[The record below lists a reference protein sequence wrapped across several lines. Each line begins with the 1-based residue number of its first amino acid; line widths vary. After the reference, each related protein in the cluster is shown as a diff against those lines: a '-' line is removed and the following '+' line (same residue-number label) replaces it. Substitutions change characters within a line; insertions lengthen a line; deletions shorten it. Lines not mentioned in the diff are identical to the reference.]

1 VSPDLSLSAVAAIS
15 MRRLAV
21 IAAVLGV
28 AMIAALTP
36 FGLAGIALF
45 GCVGI
50 GLGLLN
56 TVLIRRTA
64 DRYATS
70 NDPHRKRHSAGNV
83 LGRLA
88 IITVL
93 ALGCAVLLRPHGMGV
108 FLGLALF
115 QFVMIFA
122 VTIPLIKELRRGGVQ
137 A

>member
-1 VSPDLSLSAVAAIS
+1 VSADLSLPAVAAVS

-28 AMIAALTP
+28 VMIAALAP
-36 FGLAGIALF
+36 FGFIGMALF

-50 GLGLLN
+50 CLGLLN
-56 TVLIRRTA
+56 TALIRRTA
-64 DRYATS
+64 ARYAAS
-70 NDPHRKRHSAGNV
+70 NDPRKKRRSAGNV
-83 LGRLA
+83 LGRLTV
-88 IITVL
+88 ITVL

-122 VTIPLIKELRRGGVQ
+122 VTVPLIKELRRGGVQ

>member
-1 VSPDLSLSAVAAIS
+1 MIPDLNAPVMTAVS
-15 MRRLAV
+15 MRRLAM

-28 AMIAALTP
+28 AMIAALVP
-36 FGLAGIALF
+36 FGFLGLALF

-56 TVLIRRTA
+56 TALIQRTA
-64 DRYATS
+64 GRYAAS
-70 NDPHRKRHSAGNV
+70 NDPHRKRRSAGNV

-88 IITVL
+88 IITLL
-93 ALGCAVLLRPHGMGV
+93 ALGFAMLLRPDGLGV

-122 VTIPLIKELRRGGVQ
+122 VMVPMIKELRRTGVQ
-137 A
+137 P